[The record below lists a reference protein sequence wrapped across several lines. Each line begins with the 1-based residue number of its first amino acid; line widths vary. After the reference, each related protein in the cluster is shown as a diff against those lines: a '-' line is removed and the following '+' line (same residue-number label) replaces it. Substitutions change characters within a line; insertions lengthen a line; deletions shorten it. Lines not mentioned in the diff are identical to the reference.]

1 MGCCAA
7 RPWTSSARSD
17 NWERERCRE
26 RKSLG
31 NCDKYVDLA
40 TSTTTSSK
48 TSVSF
53 VSSSLTTGI
62 SLLSLS
68 DKSAVDVV
76 GDLDVDCATES
87 FCSSCAIPP
96 RVVGMVVGG
105 LWSDGVGCDLCCYD
119 CGSGEWGC
127 LRELSWFFYFFYFHF
142 YGVLGGIARVGFPT
156 ERVLSRTPLILYF
169 IRRHRL
175 LCYDPRL

>member
-1 MGCCAA
+1 MKTYNTASDDDDASVVDEAHAYAEGSVLRSHAGA
-7 RPWTSSARSD
+7 GSAVD
-17 NWERERCRE
+17 DPGGGIDDPGGGDTDD
-26 RKSLG
+26 LG
-31 NCDKYVDLA
+31 SFGNLA

-119 CGSGEWGC
+119 CDSG
-127 LRELSWFFYFFYFHF
+127 
-142 YGVLGGIARVGFPT
+142 GV
-156 ERVLSRTPLILYF
+156 
-169 IRRHRL
+169 
-175 LCYDPRL
+175 